1 MKNRLMGFA
10 QRKRTKLVAIAAS
23 TAALAST
30 SMAQE
35 TGVQAVISGIVDDV
49 KAAATTNIGLAM
61 GVGAVFLIGY
71 TAWRAIK
78 RFIA

>member
-1 MKNRLMGFA
+1 MKNTIAVFGT
-10 QRKRTKLVAIAAS
+10 RKKKLVLAIAAS

-30 SMAQE
+30 GFAQE